1 MKFYLKTKDY
11 SVSKEN
17 FELKHDED
25 FDMLVTYPQPKALAG
40 YYKSD
45 GYISHTDS
53 KKSIAD
59 KLYHVVKSI
68 NLKNKLSI
76 VNRHASTKNSLLDIG
91 AGTGDF
97 LQYAKKHSWKIT
109 GIEPSDKARKKALEK
124 GISLHECITDYMEQ
138 KYDVITL
145 WHVLEHIPNLDN
157 QITKLKELLK
167 PDGVLIIA
175 VPNYKSFD
183 AGYYKEHW
191 AAFDVPR
198 HLWHFSQTSISK
210 LCTQHNFTIEKTYP
224 MLFDAFYVSLLSEKY
239 KNGKQ
244 RFIPAFCV
252 GLWSNL
258 KALRSGE
265 YSSLIYVIKRAK

>member
-11 SVSKEN
+11 SVSKES
-17 FELKHDED
+17 FDLKHDED
-25 FDMLVTYPQPKALAG
+25 LDMLVTFPQPKELAT
-40 YYKSD
+40 YYQSEK
-45 GYISHTDS
+45 YISHTDS
-53 KKSIAD
+53 KKSVAD
-59 KLYHVVKSI
+59 KLYHMVKSI
-68 NLKNKLSI
+68 NIKNKLSI
-76 VNRHASTKNSLLDIG
+76 VDRHASTKNLLLDVG

-97 LQYAKKHSWKIT
+97 LQYAKKHSWKIK
-109 GIEPSDKARKKALEK
+109 GVEPSDKARKKALEK
-124 GISLHECITDYMEQ
+124 GISLHECITDFTHE
-138 KYDVITL
+138 KFDLITL

-210 LCTQHNFTIEKTYP
+210 LFTQHNFAIEKTYP
-224 MLFDAFYVSLLSEKY
+224 MVFDAFYVSLLSEKY

-265 YSSLIYVIKRAK
+265 YSSLIYVIKRVK